1 MKKYTLDIDHELCWG
16 CRTCEVACKQ
26 ETRTPDG
33 LQIIRVSEAWPRT
46 EQGGVDFVFHVHVCQ
61 HCDDPPCA
69 EVCPEE
75 AITKRDD
82 NIVLLDDARCS
93 GCGLC
98 IDACPYEAIS
108 FDSANKVTKYEEAT
122 SEARIRSYKDW
133 YAATKAL
140 NKAAIP
146 LLLLSSCVVGLFVM
160 LSFTGKAL
168 YYIGMNYRKAE
179 KIARCFVC
187 LMHVDSTLFEHH

>member
-46 EQGGVDFVFHVHVCQ
+46 EQCGVDFVFHVHVCR

-75 AITKRDD
+75 AITKRED
-82 NIVLLDDARCS
+82 NIVLLDDAKCN
-93 GCGLC
+93 GCRLC

-108 FDSANKVTKYEEAT
+108 FDSA
-122 SEARIRSYKDW
+122 R
-133 YAATKAL
+133 
-140 NKAAIP
+140 
-146 LLLLSSCVVGLFVM
+146 G
-160 LSFTGKAL
+160 
-168 YYIGMNYRKAE
+168 
-179 KIARCFVC
+179 IARKCNLC
-187 LMHVDSTLFEHH
+187 HHRIEKGLLPACADNVWLAHCIHLQE